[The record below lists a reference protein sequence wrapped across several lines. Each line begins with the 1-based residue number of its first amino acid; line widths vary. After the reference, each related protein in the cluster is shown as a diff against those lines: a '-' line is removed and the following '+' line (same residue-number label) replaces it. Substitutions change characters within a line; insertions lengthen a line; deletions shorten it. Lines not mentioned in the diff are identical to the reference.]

1 MKTVKLT
8 NGFEVKV
15 EPDELNDMY
24 FVEALADIE
33 TDVLVLP
40 KVMKMMLG
48 DEQKKAL
55 YKSLEDENGRVPIE
69 AITDAI
75 TEIMTKAGEESKN

>member
-24 FVEALADIE
+24 FVEALAEIE

-48 DEQKKAL
+48 EEQKKAL

-75 TEIMTKAGEESKN
+75 TEIMTKAGEEPKN

>member
-24 FVEALADIE
+24 FVEALAEIE
-33 TDVLVLP
+33 SDVLALP

>member
-24 FVEALADIE
+24 FVEALAEIE
-33 TDVLVLP
+33 TDVLALP

>member
-33 TDVLVLP
+33 SDVLALP

-69 AITDAI
+69 TITDAI

>member
-24 FVEALADIE
+24 FVEALAEIE

-40 KVMKMMLG
+40 KGMKMMLG
-48 DEQKKAL
+48 EEQKKAL

>member
-24 FVEALADIE
+24 FVEALAEIE

-48 DEQKKAL
+48 EEQKKAL

>member
-24 FVEALADIE
+24 FVEALAEIE
-33 TDVLVLP
+33 TDVLALP

-75 TEIMTKAGEESKN
+75 TEIMTKACEESKN

>member
-24 FVEALADIE
+24 FVEALAEIE
-33 TDVLVLP
+33 TDVLALP

-75 TEIMTKAGEESKN
+75 TEIMTKAGEEPKN

>member
-1 MKTVKLT
+1 MKTVKLK

-33 TDVLVLP
+33 TDVLALP

>member
-33 TDVLVLP
+33 SDVLALP

>member
-24 FVEALADIE
+24 FVEALAEIE

>member
-24 FVEALADIE
+24 FVEALAEIE
-33 TDVLVLP
+33 TDVLALP

-55 YKSLEDENGRVPIE
+55 TNANTKIDEYEILDSSKE
-69 AITDAI
+69 ASYVRPKYD
-75 TEIMTKAGEESKN
+75 

>member
-33 TDVLVLP
+33 SDVLALP

-48 DEQKKAL
+48 EEQKKAL